1 MQIRFFIKI
10 TVVFI
15 AVLMCAYAGDIH
27 AQTRKTVTK
36 PSPKD
41 GKQADTVILYEK
53 TDEQQAPK
61 SYATPLSQMKEE
73 VIVIKLNDSVKKEKP
88 QYKDTVIVLKKGKSK
103 EELAREAAKKE
114 VQVLRN
120 TKMCDCVKMDIDVP
134 SVLQYETYLT
144 YSFIFKN
151 NCKTDVWVSSKHFKY
166 SPLNAFGKPVKVKR
180 KLAFVQRYDF
190 PDFVKIMPGES
201 YTFTFSDDVFFE
213 YDMNKGQAYK
223 IIFTHSNFST
233 KSKMAPKKTYLCGE
247 RRVQMVEVR

>member
-1 MQIRFFIKI
+1 MI
-10 TVVFI
+10 VLV
-15 AVLMCAYAGDIH
+15 AVLVCTSADAMH

-36 PSPKD
+36 PALKD
-41 GKQADTVILYEK
+41 NKQADTVIHYEK
-53 TDEQQAPK
+53 DKPETETK

-73 VIVIKLNDSVKKEKP
+73 VIVIKLNDSTKSTKP
-88 QYKDTVIVLKKGKSK
+88 AYKDTVIVVKKGKSK

-151 NCKTDVWVSSKHFKY
+151 NCKTDIWVSSKHFKY
-166 SPLNAFGKPVKVKR
+166 TPLNAFGKPVKVKR

-213 YDMNKGQAYK
+213 YDMDKGQAYK
-223 IIFTHSNFST
+223 IIFTHANFSS